1 MWRKKYVDV
10 YRDIRQHLGKRF
22 CFLRR
27 DLSLCVGKIWE
38 ADRDSDSPLAHWG
51 CAVGVW
57 KSLPGWALKVSFYL
71 AVIFCNSQPFRFP
84 LQWPC
89 LWEGARSK
97 IFLVCLRPQRLPQAA
112 PDLTL
117 KSEVGNSQPF
127 PHRSWRLK
135 QRDFCCPCFLLLFL
149 GDRLSQQ
156 LNKSLIFKS
165 VAILHKVAKHST
177 RILRLVSTSR
187 F

>member
-10 YRDIRQHLGKRF
+10 CRDIRQHLGKRF
-22 CFLRR
+22 CFLRCH
-27 DLSLCVGKIWE
+27 LSLCVGKIWE

-57 KSLPGWALKVSFYL
+57 KSLPGWALKVGFYL
-71 AVIFCNSQPFRFP
+71 AVIFCNSQPFRCP
-84 LQWPC
+84 LQWPVC
-89 LWEGARSK
+89 EKEQEARS
-97 IFLVCLRPQRLPQAA
+97 FWSAYNHQGLPQAA

-127 PHRSWRLK
+127 PHRSWGLK

-149 GDRLSQQ
+149 RNRLSQQ
-156 LNKSLIFKS
+156 LNKYLIFKS
-165 VAILHKVAKHST
+165 VAILHKVAKYNT
-177 RILRLVSTSR
+177 RVLSLVSTSR